1 LAIVLCFGVCIAGS
15 LVLQVAVFRPLRGAS
30 PLTTLIVTFGVS
42 YGLEALWL
50 IVFGPN
56 GNTVSMLT
64 NLNDTVIGGAVA
76 LRWITLVEIGAAAV
90 LFGGLYLVLFRSSLG
105 LKMRAVAEDFR
116 AARIVGVR
124 IERVVTWAFVL
135 SGASAAVVAVLAT
148 VQSPLVTPSFGLS
161 LVIVALVGVVLG
173 GIDRLGRATAGG
185 FVVGFVNSLLGS
197 VLPEQQL
204 VFVTSLTFLFV
215 IVALVLRPACLL
227 AQGDR
232 AAVHLHPATFPL
244 PPRRRPLPCEAAAP
258 QQEAREVWPRRWLR
272 FLIHPLL
279 VPPVE
284 KLSQGRLGWPRPLY
298 RWQVI

>member
-1 LAIVLCFGVCIAGS
+1 MNALGYLVDAVSLGALYALIAVSVGLVFGVLRQINLAQGEVIAFGAYSLWMMRTLPTWLAILLCFGVCIASS
-15 LVLQVAVFRPLRGAS
+15 LVLQLAVFRPLRGAS

-50 IVFGPN
+50 VVFGPN

-64 NLNDTVIGGAVA
+64 TLNLTVIGGSVD
-76 LRWITLVEIGAAAV
+76 LRWITIVEIGAAAV
-90 LFGGLYLVLFRSSLG
+90 LLAGLYVLLFRSSLG
-105 LKMRAVAEDFR
+105 VKMRAVAEDFR

-135 SGASAAVVAVLAT
+135 SGVSAAVVAVLAT
-148 VQSPLVTPSFGLS
+148 VQSPLVTPSFGLN

-185 FVVGFVNSLLGS
+185 FVIGFVNSLLGS

-215 IVALVLRPACLL
+215 IVALVLRPAGLL
-227 AQGDR
+227 A
-232 AAVHLHPATFPL
+232 
-244 PPRRRPLPCEAAAP
+244 PRGAD
-258 QQEAREVWPRRWLR
+258 
-272 FLIHPLL
+272 
-279 VPPVE
+279 VE
-284 KLSQGRLGWPRPLY
+284 R
-298 RWQVI
+298 V